1 MRYRILAVV
10 VVLGMISAAA
20 FAADISGKW
29 VTEFAGRDGG
39 EPMKITYTFKANGSN
54 LTGSTTGPQGETPI
68 SEGKITGDD
77 ISFVVKMDMGGNEM
91 KLKYK
96 GKVAGDE
103 IRLTMEFEGGMMGG
117 PGGGAPGGGGPA
129 PKMPEFILKRAK

>member
-1 MRYRILAVV
+1 MSNKILAVA

-29 VTEFAGRDGG
+29 ITEPAVRGGG
-39 EPMKITYTFKANGSN
+39 EPTKITYTFKAKGSN
-54 LTGSTTGPQGETPI
+54 LTGSAVGPLGNENPI

-77 ISFVVKMDMGGNEM
+77 ISFVVTVSAIGM
-91 KLKYK
+91 KVKYK

-103 IRLTMEFEGGMMGG
+103 IRLTMEYEGGMMSG
-117 PGGGAPGGGGPA
+117 PGGGGSA
-129 PKMPEFILKRAK
+129 PKIPVVLKRAK